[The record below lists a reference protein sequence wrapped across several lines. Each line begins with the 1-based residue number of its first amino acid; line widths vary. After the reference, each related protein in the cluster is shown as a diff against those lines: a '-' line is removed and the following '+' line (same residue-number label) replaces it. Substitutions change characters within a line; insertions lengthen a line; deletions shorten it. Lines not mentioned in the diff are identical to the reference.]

1 MSADDLKSFIKKNI
15 LAVITDETACAF
27 SWTGQHNN
35 IEIRYF
41 QFTKLLEGKR
51 SFFYLMSRELEK
63 VLSTGTST

>member
-1 MSADDLKSFIKKNI
+1 MPNSFQKAIFDNMSAADLKSFIKKNI

-41 QFTKLLEGKR
+41 QFTKLLEGKYVH
-51 SFFYLMSRELEK
+51 SFI
-63 VLSTGTST
+63 